1 MPRNANLFRSLAHH
15 FNPLNLFT
23 MKKIVLMAISISLGL
38 GLFSCG
44 SKEESK
50 TESQAGVY
58 SMDKQ
63 IGSDGK
69 TEMINQASD
78 GGFQIKI
85 YTDQN
90 YFYIA
95 MGKDSAASFGLGSY
109 TLAGSKIEEK
119 NIYNAAAL
127 DSAGTFNL
135 EITKSEKGYTQ
146 VIPEIMIQGKKWKL
160 TEEYTSLPTTGTS
173 ELDGVWKQSK
183 NLVVSGKDTTDQTYN
198 EYKIYSGG
206 HFMWATRYQAD
217 TTKQVF
223 KNVVGHGTFT
233 LKDGALSENLDKSS
247 LAGAVGK
254 YDIKVVFNG
263 KDEYTQETADTKNK
277 TVGFKTYQRVK

>member
-1 MPRNANLFRSLAHH
+1 
-15 FNPLNLFT
+15 
-23 MKKIVLMAISISLGL
+23 MKKIVLMALSASVGL

-44 SKEESK
+44 NKEESK
-50 TESQAGVY
+50 SESQAGVY

-63 IGSDGK
+63 TGSDGK
-69 TEMINQASD
+69 TEVLNQASD

-95 MGKDSAASFGLGSY
+95 MAKDSVASFGVGSY

-119 NIYNAAAL
+119 NIYNAAGL
-127 DSAGTFNL
+127 DTAGTFNL
-135 EITKSEKGYTQ
+135 EITKSDKGYTQ

-160 TEEYTSLPTTGTS
+160 TEEYSSLPTTGTS

-206 HFMWATRYQAD
+206 HFMWATRYQVD
-217 TTKQVF
+217 TTKKEF

-233 LKDGALSENLDKSS
+233 LKDGGLTEQLEKSN

>member
-1 MPRNANLFRSLAHH
+1 
-15 FNPLNLFT
+15 
-23 MKKIVLMAISISLGL
+23 MKKNALLALAVSLGL

-69 TEMINQASD
+69 TEMVNQARD

-95 MGKDSAASFGLGSY
+95 MNKDSATSFGVGSY

-127 DSAGTFNL
+127 DTAGTFNL
-135 EITKSEKGYTQ
+135 DITKNEKGYTQ
-146 VIPEIMIQGKKWKL
+146 VIPEIMIQGKNWKL

-183 NLVVSGKDTTDQTYN
+183 YLVVSGKDTTDQSYN
-198 EYKIYSGG
+198 EYKVYHGG
-206 HFMWATRYQAD
+206 HFMWATRYMVD
-217 TTKQVF
+217 TTK
-223 KNVVGHGTFT
+223 KEYKAVVGHGTFT
-233 LKDGALSENLDKSS
+233 LKDGGLTELLDKSS
-247 LAGAVGK
+247 MAGAVGK

-277 TVGFKTYQRVK
+277 SVGFKTYQRVK

>member
-1 MPRNANLFRSLAHH
+1 
-15 FNPLNLFT
+15 
-23 MKKIVLMAISISLGL
+23 MKKLSILALCLSMALGIY
-38 GLFSCG
+38 SCG
-44 SKEESK
+44 NENKS
-50 TESQAGVY
+50 ESQAGVY
-58 SMDKQ
+58 SMEKQ
-63 IGSDGK
+63 VGSDGK
-69 TEMINQASD
+69 TETVNQSSD

-90 YFYIA
+90 YFYVA
-95 MGKDSAASFGLGSY
+95 MTKDSSASFGLGTY
-109 TLAGSKIEEK
+109 TLNGSKIEEK
-119 NIYNAAAL
+119 NIYNAASL
-127 DSAGTFNL
+127 DTAGTFNL
-135 EITKSEKGYTQ
+135 DITKNEKGYSQ

-160 TEEYTSLPTTGTS
+160 TEEYSSLPTTGTS

-217 TTKQVF
+217 TTKKEF

-233 LKDGALSENLDKSS
+233 LKDGGLTEQLDKSS

-254 YDIKVVFNG
+254 YDIKIVFNG

-277 TVGFKTYQRVK
+277 SVGFKTYKRVK